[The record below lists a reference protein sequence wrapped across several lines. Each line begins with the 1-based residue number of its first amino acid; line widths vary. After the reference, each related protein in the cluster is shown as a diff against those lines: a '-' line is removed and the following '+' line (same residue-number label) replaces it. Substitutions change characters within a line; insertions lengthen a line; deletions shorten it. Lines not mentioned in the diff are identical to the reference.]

1 MTCCKWVPW
10 QMQVAGLKQAP
21 AAAVLMPRAG
31 EEYPWQNWA
40 GEYRPLQQSRHM
52 WEQLKAEEQQ
62 QLWGEKRGSVLKL
75 SIAGLDMYDHTV
87 YPLWVTQQRLPCTT
101 QELHPECK
109 ATNLN
114 ATLSAYTFSQLLCN
128 QVTILCKQ
136 QESLTLRINASSAKG
151 GPVGDPYWLLSCFH
165 VNKGSSGDPVSQ
177 VVAQQHNSDRRSN
190 STAQP

>member
-1 MTCCKWVPW
+1 
-10 QMQVAGLKQAP
+10 
-21 AAAVLMPRAG
+21 
-31 EEYPWQNWA
+31 
-40 GEYRPLQQSRHM
+40 
-52 WEQLKAEEQQ
+52 
-62 QLWGEKRGSVLKL
+62 
-75 SIAGLDMYDHTV
+75 MYDHTV
-87 YPLWVTQQRLPCTT
+87 YPFWVTQQRLPCTT
-101 QELHPECK
+101 QELHPDCK

-128 QVTILCKQ
+128 QVTTLCKQ

-190 STAQP
+190 STAQPQLLQHMKPTLGNPMKTQHYNSKSQMISKEKEESGYEGTL